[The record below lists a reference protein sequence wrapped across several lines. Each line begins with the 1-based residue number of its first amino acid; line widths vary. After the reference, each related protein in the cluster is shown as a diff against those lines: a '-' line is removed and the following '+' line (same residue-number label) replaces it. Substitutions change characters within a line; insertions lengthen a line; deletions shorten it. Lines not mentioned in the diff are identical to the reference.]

1 MWYTK
6 IYVYFF
12 KMQYQKEE
20 SLMKKIWRG
29 LWIAA
34 VSLGGVALVNIALLA
49 MKKDKKKYI
58 DV

>member
-1 MWYTK
+1 
-6 IYVYFF
+6 
-12 KMQYQKEE
+12 
-20 SLMKKIWRG
+20 MKKLWRG

-34 VSLGGVALVNIALLA
+34 VSLGGVALVNFALIT

>member
-1 MWYTK
+1 
-6 IYVYFF
+6 
-12 KMQYQKEE
+12 
-20 SLMKKIWRG
+20 MKKVWRG

-34 VSLGGVALVNIALLA
+34 VSLGGVALVNIVLLA